1 MYKFIFLL
9 VSIVIISCKSDPED
23 KVRAIDKDGS
33 VEYKIN
39 PEYLNDS
46 YDIIKTYRTY
56 WIKGNE
62 YKTLLS
68 SDTVPSLGM
77 TKDTVQTEQE
87 EDTIINMKKHYQ
99 IFVTI
104 Q

>member
-1 MYKFIFLL
+1 MRKLL
-9 VSIVIISCKSDPED
+9 ILIPAIIIVSCSDPEG
-23 KVRAIDKDGS
+23 KVKSVEKDGS
-33 VEYKIN
+33 VEIKIK

-46 YDIIKTYRTY
+46 YDIIKMYRTY

-68 SDTVPSLGM
+68 ADTIPSLGM
-77 TKDTVQTEQE
+77 TKDTVQTDRD
-87 EDTIINMKKHYQ
+87 EDTIVNLKKHYQ
-99 IFVTI
+99 IFVTV